1 MIRVLEVLV
10 SLLLVFLLAVVI
22 AVFLPDHGH
31 VERTVTVSSPLRQV
45 FDSVNTFRRFPQWAS
60 VRRLDPAVHI
70 NFEGA
75 ESGPGAKVEWTSSN
89 PDVGAGNM
97 EITNVEQD
105 SEVQMA
111 LDNTWSG
118 TNKSYTIT
126 LDPSSN
132 GKTVRITWAYDTDY
146 GWNLLWRYAGLY
158 IHGQPATAIQVNLNN
173 IAAMLSTFPNVDYS
187 EQPIER
193 VDVPAQPLL
202 FVSTKA
208 NRTLDEVAMA
218 TDEALAQIEAVMTKA
233 GLTAAGPRRT
243 ITTNWGDEEYTFD
256 VAVPVNSADFS
267 IGDQTFTITE
277 PMDAPQDQ
285 ALSETGDAEMDAA
298 TADDA
303 DSEGEGG
310 DDADTLAPGDR
321 DPRGYLVVE
330 GNVRGVQSY
339 GGEALVT
346 EYTGS
351 PAALP
356 LLRLME
362 KAYAETHGYPY
373 AEYDQGR
380 IWDELTTPFDSADVE
395 DTYRVYLPIQMSNG
409 SL

>member
-60 VRRLDPAVHI
+60 VRRLDPAVQI
-70 NFEGA
+70 NFAGA
-75 ESGPGAKVEWTSSN
+75 ETGPGAKVEWTSAL
-89 PDVGAGNM
+89 PEIGQGNM
-97 EITNVEQD
+97 EIVSTEQD
-105 SEVQMA
+105 SEVRMG
-111 LDNTWSG
+111 LDNAWSG

-126 LDPSSN
+126 LDPATN

-158 IHGQPATAIQVNLNN
+158 IHGEPATAIQVSLNN

-208 NRTLDEVAMA
+208 NRTLDEVAIA
-218 TDEALAQIEAVMTKA
+218 TDEALAQIEEVMTKA

-256 VAVPVNSADFS
+256 VAIPVNSADFA

-277 PMDAPQDQ
+277 QVDAPVEQ
-285 ALSETGDAEMDAA
+285 ALAPDTDAA
-298 TADDA
+298 ADDETF
-303 DSEGEGG
+303 DEN
-310 DDADTLAPGDR
+310 DPDAPRAELMPGDR

-330 GNVRGVQSY
+330 GNVRAVQSY
-339 GGEALVT
+339 QGNALVT

-373 AEYDQGR
+373 SEYDQGR
-380 IWDELTTPFDSADVE
+380 IWDEMTTPFESSEVE
-395 DTYRVYLPIQMSNG
+395 DSFRVYLPIQM
-409 SL
+409 